1 MDESI
6 RLLIVDDDPDFR
18 EMLRQSFEGHY
29 RIKVS
34 GMVATGREAIRWA
47 EDSAP
52 DAVIIEHGLLDM
64 TGLEAG
70 EKIMKASP
78 GTRVFLMS
86 NSGSLDLWRKAIAL
100 GFQDIITK
108 PFIMKD
114 VEGRIIEAVD
124 SFRKEMMRQYERLPL
139 VERGSGPA
147 GRYASQRTIKEV
159 QTVKQKT
166 LAVISPK
173 GGVGKTSTAVNM
185 ACMAASQSSLQ
196 VRTALVDLNEFGC
209 VTIQLNMGSPEKMF
223 KQGELSPK
231 NILSWQYIESGVSPE
246 ELKEYMLRHHS
257 GLWVVPAVPR
267 PEQISYVNEE
277 LITKVITILKA
288 NFDFVIIDL
297 PPSINLEVSWATV
310 GLADAII
317 LVVEPDVQI
326 IPGMVQI
333 NEILTSMGVANKCYR
348 VVNKYGI
355 PGGLTLGEIDKLVPY
370 TNVGIIRVDDKVREA
385 VRKGEPLVLSEPDG
399 DYAADI
405 RMVTNS
411 FFPVF
416 AREVAAQSKEGLF
429 SKLFKRK
436 GAK

>member
-1 MDESI
+1 LNDI

-34 GMVATGREAIRWA
+34 GMVATGREGIRWA
-47 EDSAP
+47 EDLAP
-52 DAVIIEHGLLDM
+52 DAVLIEQGLADM

-70 EKIMKASP
+70 ERIMKASP

-86 NSGSLDLWRKAIAL
+86 GSSSMDMWRKAVAL

-108 PFIMKD
+108 PFIGKD
-114 VEGRIIEAVD
+114 IEAGIIKSVE
-124 SFRKEMMRQYERLPL
+124 SFRQEMMRQAERLPL

-147 GRYASQRTIKEV
+147 GRYISQRTIREV
-159 QTVKQKT
+159 QTIKQKT

-185 ACMAASQSSLQ
+185 ACMAASQSAIKI
-196 VRTALVDLNEFGC
+196 RTALVDLNEFGC

-231 NILSWQYIESGVSPE
+231 NILAWQYIEPGVSPD

-257 GLWVVPAVPR
+257 GLWVIPAVPR

-277 LITKVITILKA
+277 LITKVINILKA
-288 NFDFVIIDL
+288 NFDLVIIDL

-310 GLADAII
+310 GLADAIV

-333 NEILTSMGVANKCYR
+333 NEVLTSMGVAGKCYR

-355 PGGLTLGEIDKLVPY
+355 AGGLTLDELDRLVPY
-370 TNVGIIRVDDKVREA
+370 TAVGIIREDPKVREA
-385 VRKGEPLVLSEPDG
+385 VRKGEPLVLTEPNGTYASE
-399 DYAADI
+399 I
-405 RMVTNS
+405 RAVTNS

-416 AREVAAQSKEGLF
+416 AREADSQKEGLF
-429 SKLFKRK
+429 SRLFRR
-436 GAK
+436 GR